1 MVSPIHVAAAAVSGT
16 FFNMMMTCAATYGI
30 HKPLRVRV
38 RRAVA
43 LDRSGVMRDAML
55 LPNREFKRF
64 YRMDKPTFL
73 FVLGQVGPHLE
84 LGDNHRGD
92 GIAPEVALLCVLTWL
107 RGGSHLDACRIHN
120 ISMCARAF
128 ERGVRERARRV
139 ATPAQSPIPRA
150 ARVLFGMDHVGALL
164 SHAPAR
170 TCRRRARAAS

>member
-1 MVSPIHVAAAAVSGT
+1 MVSPKARGVIGAVSG
-16 FFNMMMTCAATYGI
+16 FFFYTMMTCAASYGV

-38 RRAVA
+38 RREVPF
-43 LDRSGVMRDAML
+43 DRSQVMRDAML

-73 FVLGQVGPHLE
+73 FVLGQVRRHLE

-120 ISMCARAF
+120 I
-128 ERGVRERARRV
+128 
-139 ATPAQSPIPRA
+139 AT
-150 ARVLFGMDHVGALL
+150 
-164 SHAPAR
+164 
-170 TCRRRARAAS
+170 